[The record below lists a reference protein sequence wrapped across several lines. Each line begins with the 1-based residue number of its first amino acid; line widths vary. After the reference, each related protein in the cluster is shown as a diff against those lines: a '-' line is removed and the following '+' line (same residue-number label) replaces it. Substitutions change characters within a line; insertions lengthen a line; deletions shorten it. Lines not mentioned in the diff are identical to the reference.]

1 MDTADPHGY
10 HALVDGSLDPLSCAR
25 NSSKDNYNDNHSP
38 VSNTTTTQLTTMMV
52 IAAWATHTTTI
63 ICDHDTA

>member
-1 MDTADPHGY
+1 MDTADPRGY
-10 HALVDGSLDPLSCAR
+10 HALVDGSLDPLSRAR

-38 VSNTTTTQLTTMMV
+38 VSNTTTQLTTMMV